1 AWLKCEYMMD
11 KVGETYEGTVTAVT
25 GFGLFIEL
33 DEIYVEGL
41 VHVTALDNDY
51 YHFDPI
57 SHCLIGENSEMCYR
71 ISDRMKVRVARVDL
85 DDRKIDFDLVE
96 VLSTGEAYSK
106 RKLAAVRKGKKAG
119 KKKTAKKGKK
129 TAMRRK
135 QKSTRGRK
143 GKR

>member
-1 AWLKCEYMMD
+1 MMD